1 MFSYAG
7 VAHLAGKLAK
17 AIRESQPH
25 LGISNADITC
35 LQIAGLCHDLG
46 HGPYSHV
53 FDGVF
58 IKRLES
64 LNQILFMKIYCIGA
78 DGTEPTANL
87 PSSRNRSHSSLLNS

>member
-1 MFSYAG
+1 MFLFPG

-17 AIRESQPH
+17 ALRDSQPH
-25 LGISNADITC
+25 LSITNADITC

-58 IKRLES
+58 IKR
-64 LNQILFMKIYCIGA
+64 
-78 DGTEPTANL
+78 
-87 PSSRNRSHSSLLNS
+87 